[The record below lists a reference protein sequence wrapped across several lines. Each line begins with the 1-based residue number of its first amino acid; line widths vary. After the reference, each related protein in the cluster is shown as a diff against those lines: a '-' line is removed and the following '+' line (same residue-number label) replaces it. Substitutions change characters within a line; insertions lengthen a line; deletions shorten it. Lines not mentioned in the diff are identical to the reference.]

1 MQELNRPSKASSRAT
16 HSVQGTSWN
25 IRSNLVAYCLEALIF
40 FAQYTEVA
48 AVQCTEIA
56 AAQCTEVDVVLL
68 AHPTQN
74 TIHMHACS

>member
-1 MQELNRPSKASSRAT
+1 M
-16 HSVQGTSWN
+16 
-25 IRSNLVAYCLEALIF
+25 AYCLEALIF
-40 FAQYTEVA
+40 FAQYTEVAAVQCTEVA

-74 TIHMHACS
+74 TIHMHSYMQLTINP